1 MISVSQV
8 KKYCSDYKQIENYE
22 KAKNDPFIKWECHH
36 RFELKCP
43 LIKPLVKDLIAS
55 NLYYNRPA
63 EELIFLTP
71 SEHHNLH
78 AVYNNRFRGKRHSE
92 KTKLIMSLHG
102 GNAFRGK
109 HHTEEAKEKN
119 RLAHLGK
126 KMTPEK
132 KQEWLKIMAGRRW
145 FTDGI
150 NDKFSVNCLEGFRPG
165 RAKMNRWANK

>member
-1 MISVSQV
+1 MR
-8 KKYCSDYKQIENYE
+8 KQ
-22 KAKNDPFIKWECHH
+22 
-36 RFELKCP
+36 
-43 LIKPLVKDLIAS
+43 
-55 NLYYNRPA
+55 NLLCLY
-63 EELIFLTP
+63 T
-71 SEHHNLH
+71 
-78 AVYNNRFRGKRHSE
+78 
-92 KTKLIMSLHG
+92 G

-119 RLAHLGK
+119 RLAHLGN

-150 NDKFSVNCLEGFRPG
+150 NDKFSVNCPEGFRPG